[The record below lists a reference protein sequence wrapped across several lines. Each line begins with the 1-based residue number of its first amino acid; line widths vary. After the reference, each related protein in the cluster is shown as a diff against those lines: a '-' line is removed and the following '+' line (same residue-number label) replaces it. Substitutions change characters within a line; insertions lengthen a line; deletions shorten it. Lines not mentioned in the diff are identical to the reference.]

1 MCQIIGLFPI
11 SIKGFGIREFSSF
24 ILVPYPPAKITNFII
39 FLKSLFIKYIIILFK
54 FYIDYSLS
62 ASFLKLLN

>member
-1 MCQIIGLFPI
+1 
-11 SIKGFGIREFSSF
+11 FSSF